1 MFVVYLLKQDAGTL
15 MLLLYLLKVPNLGYD
30 MWSRGMSEQ
39 RRNAYVFAIFDQAGY
54 RNPNYFAI
62 FALSA

>member
-1 MFVVYLLKQDAGTL
+1 MFLQYLLN
-15 MLLLYLLKVPNLGYD
+15 MPNLGYD
-30 MWSRGMSEQ
+30 MVSRGMSEQ
-39 RRNAYVFAIFDQAGY
+39 RRNAYVFVIFDQAGY